1 MTYRR
6 HSVTLSG
13 HSVLQYEHSVESVE
27 DNRTAVRDIFML
39 LKEFAETIS
48 RQNVEIDNLTDLK
61 TKFEHLEEE

>member
-1 MTYRR
+1 M
-6 HSVTLSG
+6 
-13 HSVLQYEHSVESVE
+13 LQYEHSVESVE

-48 RQNVEIDNLTDLK
+48 RQSVEIDNLTDLK